1 MNRAFLERCREVEE
15 ALEKSSGSGRGFSG
29 SAETPTKEGELAQD
43 PEARAAMERER
54 VIAQQEAE
62 RQFFDSYRT
71 LGRLQTFV
79 WINTKGFQKIMKKY
93 DKRQLLR
100 GTGEELGPDFEKRLE
115 KEAFCSGKLE
125 VLMELFKARRPTAA
139 SRPGGRPAIQLIA
152 GNGNP
157 ALAEEISARLGVPLT
172 PATISRFADGE
183 VSIQIMENVRNSDV
197 YIIQPT
203 CPPVNDNLMELLLC
217 ASAVRRASAARVT
230 AVVPYYGYARQDR
243 KERSRVPISA
253 ADVAKMMEAMGID
266 RVCCVDLHCGQI
278 QGFFGPRTP
287 VDNLF
292 AGPIAVSYF
301 ATRNLQNCVVVSPDA
316 GGVARAKMF
325 KEGLEA
331 SGVVCGLAMIIKQ
344 RVKAGEVGTTDLVG
358 SVTGGDCIIIDDMI
372 DTAGTLCAA
381 ANELITFG
389 AKRVFA
395 FATHGLLNGPA
406 AERIE
411 ACALEEVVIANT
423 LPLPPNVQ
431 KTTRKVRQLSVGKLL
446 AASINCIHTGD
457 SVSNLF
463 DATAAPVS
471 SGHALGRGGH
481 ATRHAPRPTRHAP
494 HPTAAPPRAATPSL
508 RHLIAHAARQWR
520 LGYNWRHSKPA
531 LCDWRRRRPIGVAAS
546 TGRHTPARTP
556 AYPLAPRPDAPVAAS
571 SLA

>member
-1 MNRAFLERCREVEE
+1 MKFGKDLQQYKLPGWEDDYLDYKGLKTILKKLEDGVPREEVDGEFFQALEDDLEKVNRAFLERCNEVETTLEMASLTNRIE
-15 ALEKSSGSGRGFSG
+15 ASDRPVASE
-29 SAETPTKEGELAQD
+29 SASVAIEEPNA
-43 PEARAAMERER
+43 EARAAMNREQKLERER
-54 VIAQQEAE
+54 QEREYYEA
-62 RQFFDSYRT
+62 YRT

-93 DKRQLLR
+93 DKRQQLR
-100 GTGEELGPDFEKRLE
+100 GTGNELGPDFEKRLE

-125 VLMELFKARRPTAA
+125 VLVELFKQRRPAA
-139 SRPGGRPAIQLIA
+139 VSSSAMGAATGGRLPMQLVA

-157 ALAEEISARLGVPLT
+157 ELAEEISARLGVPLT

-183 VSIQIMENVRNSDV
+183 VSIQILENVRNSDV

-217 ASAVRRASAARVT
+217 ASAIRRASASRVP

-243 KERSRVPISA
+243 KDRSRVPISA
-253 ADVAKMMEAMGID
+253 ADVAKMMEAMGVD

-301 ATRNLQNCVVVSPDA
+301 STRNLENAVVVSPDA

-331 SGVVCGLAMIIKQ
+331 QGTVCGLAMIIKQ
-344 RVKAGEVGTTDLVG
+344 RERPGEVGTTDLVG
-358 SVTGGDCIIIDDMI
+358 DVSGADCIIVDDMI
-372 DTAGTLCAA
+372 DTAGTLTAA

-389 AKRVFA
+389 ARRVFA
-395 FATHGLLNGPA
+395 FATHGLFNGQA

-411 ACALEEVVIANT
+411 ACVLEEVVVANT
-423 LPLPPNVQ
+423 LPLPPNVV

-446 AASINCIHTGD
+446 AQVITCIHTGD
-457 SVSNLF
+457 SVSGMF
-463 DATAAPVS
+463 DVKKA
-471 SGHALGRGGH
+471 
-481 ATRHAPRPTRHAP
+481 
-494 HPTAAPPRAATPSL
+494 
-508 RHLIAHAARQWR
+508 
-520 LGYNWRHSKPA
+520 
-531 LCDWRRRRPIGVAAS
+531 GVL
-546 TGRHTPARTP
+546 
-556 AYPLAPRPDAPVAAS
+556 LA
-571 SLA
+571 

>member
-1 MNRAFLERCREVEE
+1 M
-15 ALEKSSGSGRGFSG
+15 
-29 SAETPTKEGELAQD
+29 
-43 PEARAAMERER
+43 
-54 VIAQQEAE
+54 
-62 RQFFDSYRT
+62 
-71 LGRLQTFV
+71 
-79 WINTKGFQKIMKKY
+79 
-93 DKRQLLR
+93 
-100 GTGEELGPDFEKRLE
+100 
-115 KEAFCSGKLE
+115 
-125 VLMELFKARRPTAA
+125 
-139 SRPGGRPAIQLIA
+139 
-152 GNGNP
+152 
-157 ALAEEISARLGVPLT
+157 
-172 PATISRFADGE
+172 
-183 VSIQIMENVRNSDV
+183 
-197 YIIQPT
+197 
-203 CPPVNDNLMELLLC
+203 
-217 ASAVRRASAARVT
+217 RRASAARVT

-344 RVKAGEVGTTDLVG
+344 RVKAGEGGTTDLVG
-358 SVTGGDCIIIDDMI
+358 SVTGADCIIIDDMI

-411 ACALEEVVIANT
+411 ACALEEVVLANT

-446 AASINCIHTGD
+446 AQVIMCIHTGD
-457 SVSNLF
+457 SVHNLF
-463 DATAAPVS
+463 DVKK
-471 SGHALGRGGH
+471 GG
-481 ATRHAPRPTRHAP
+481 
-494 HPTAAPPRAATPSL
+494 SL
-508 RHLIAHAARQWR
+508 
-520 LGYNWRHSKPA
+520 
-531 LCDWRRRRPIGVAAS
+531 
-546 TGRHTPARTP
+546 
-556 AYPLAPRPDAPVAAS
+556 LA
-571 SLA
+571 